1 MKHTTYLLLFLI
13 AIFSYSCASLS
24 LFSPETHNHYTNSN
38 DSSSNSEPVV
48 NKANTI
54 NLFNGTDL
62 SGWITYGTEKW
73 YVEDGDI
80 VCENGSDNEY
90 GYLSTNEYYD
100 DFILTLEYKQESNG
114 NSGVFFRSTLEG
126 IIINGWQV
134 EISPPG
140 HDTGGIYESYGR
152 GWLIKP
158 DPIKDKSLKYGDWNS
173 MKIMVKG
180 DNVKTWLNGVEMIH
194 IKDQKIGE
202 GKGSIALQ
210 IHAGDD
216 VKVRWRNIKLERL

>member
-1 MKHTTYLLLFLI
+1 MLNKFTLSVLLTFTFTI
-13 AIFSYSCASLS
+13 GGFSQQ
-24 LFSPETHNHYTNSN
+24 
-38 DSSSNSEPVV
+38 
-48 NKANTI
+48 NTESVS
-54 NLFNGTDL
+54 LFNGVDL
-62 SGWITYGTEKW
+62 SGWTIHGTEKW
-73 YVEDGDI
+73 YVEDGDL

-90 GYLSTNEYYD
+90 GYLSTDEYYD
-100 DFILTLEYKQESNG
+100 NFVLTLEYKQESNG
-114 NSGVFFRSTLEG
+114 NSGVFFRSTLDG

-180 DNVKTWLNGVEMIH
+180 DNVKTWLNDVEMIH
-194 IKDQKIGE
+194 INDQKIGE

-216 VKVRWRNIKLERL
+216 VKVRWRNIKLEKL

>member
-1 MKHTTYLLLFLI
+1 MLNKYTLSVLLTFTFTI
-13 AIFSYSCASLS
+13 GGFSQQ
-24 LFSPETHNHYTNSN
+24 
-38 DSSSNSEPVV
+38 
-48 NKANTI
+48 NTESVS
-54 NLFNGTDL
+54 LFNGVDL
-62 SGWITYGTEKW
+62 SGWTIHGTEKW
-73 YVEDGDI
+73 YVEDGDL

-90 GYLSTNEYYD
+90 GYLSTDEYYD
-100 DFILTLEYKQESNG
+100 DFVLTLEYKQESNG
-114 NSGVFFRSTLEG
+114 NSGVFFRSTLDG

-173 MKIMVKG
+173 MKIMVMG

-194 IKDQKIGE
+194 INDQKIGE

-216 VKVRWRNIKLERL
+216 VKVRWRNIKLEKL

>member
-1 MKHTTYLLLFLI
+1 MLNKFTLSVLLTFTFTI
-13 AIFSYSCASLS
+13 GGFSQQ
-24 LFSPETHNHYTNSN
+24 
-38 DSSSNSEPVV
+38 
-48 NKANTI
+48 NTESI
-54 NLFNGTDL
+54 SLFNGVDL
-62 SGWITYGTEKW
+62 SGWTIHGTEKW
-73 YVEDGDI
+73 YVEDGDL

-90 GYLSTNEYYD
+90 GYLSTDKYYD
-100 DFILTLEYKQESNG
+100 DFVLTLEYKQESNG
-114 NSGVFFRSTLEG
+114 NSGVFFRSTLDG

-180 DNVKTWLNGVEMIH
+180 DNVKTWLNDVEMIH
-194 IKDQKIGE
+194 INDQKIGE

-210 IHAGDD
+210 IHH
-216 VKVRWRNIKLERL
+216 NIYL

>member
-1 MKHTTYLLLFLI
+1 MLNKYTLSVLLTFTFTI
-13 AIFSYSCASLS
+13 GGFSQQNTESVS
-24 LFSPETHNHYTNSN
+24 LFNE
-38 DSSSNSEPVV
+38 V
-48 NKANTI
+48 
-54 NLFNGTDL
+54 DL
-62 SGWITYGTEKW
+62 SGWTIHGTEKW
-73 YVEDGDI
+73 YVEDGDL

-90 GYLSTNEYYD
+90 GYLSTDEYYN
-100 DFILTLEYKQESNG
+100 DFVLTLEYKQESNG
-114 NSGVFFRSTLEG
+114 NSGVFFRSTLDG

-194 IKDQKIGE
+194 INDQKIGE

-216 VKVRWRNIKLERL
+216 VKVRWRNIKLEKL

>member
-1 MKHTTYLLLFLI
+1 MLNKYTLSVLLTFTFTI
-13 AIFSYSCASLS
+13 GGFSQ
-24 LFSPETHNHYTNSN
+24 
-38 DSSSNSEPVV
+38 
-48 NKANTI
+48 KNTESVS
-54 NLFNGTDL
+54 LFNGVDL
-62 SGWITYGTEKW
+62 SGWTIHGTEKW
-73 YVEDGDI
+73 YVEDGDL

-90 GYLSTNEYYD
+90 GYLSTDEYYD

-114 NSGVFFRSTLEG
+114 NSGVFFRSTLDG

-158 DPIKDKSLKYGDWNS
+158 DPIKDKSLKYGDWNL

-194 IKDQKIGE
+194 INDQKIGE

-216 VKVRWRNIKLERL
+216 VKVRWRNIKLEKL

>member
-1 MKHTTYLLLFLI
+1 MLNKYTLSVLLTFTFTI
-13 AIFSYSCASLS
+13 GGFSQK
-24 LFSPETHNHYTNSN
+24 
-38 DSSSNSEPVV
+38 
-48 NKANTI
+48 NKESVS
-54 NLFNGTDL
+54 LFNGVDL
-62 SGWITYGTEKW
+62 SGWTIHGTEKW
-73 YVEDGDI
+73 YVEDGDL

-90 GYLSTNEYYD
+90 GYLSTDEYYD

-114 NSGVFFRSTLEG
+114 NSGVFFRSTLDG

-194 IKDQKIGE
+194 INDQKIGE

-216 VKVRWRNIKLERL
+216 VKVRWRNIKLEKL

>member
-1 MKHTTYLLLFLI
+1 MLNKFTLSVVLTFTFTI
-13 AIFSYSCASLS
+13 GGFSQQ
-24 LFSPETHNHYTNSN
+24 
-38 DSSSNSEPVV
+38 
-48 NKANTI
+48 NTESVS
-54 NLFNGTDL
+54 LFNGVDL
-62 SGWITYGTEKW
+62 SGWTIHGTEKW
-73 YVEDGDI
+73 YLEDGDL
-80 VCENGSDNEY
+80 VCENGPDNEY
-90 GYLSTNEYYD
+90 GYLSTDEYYD
-100 DFILTLEYKQESNG
+100 DFVLTLEYKQESNG
-114 NSGVFFRSTLEG
+114 NSGIFFRSTLDG

-216 VKVRWRNIKLERL
+216 VKVRWRNIKLEKL

>member
-1 MKHTTYLLLFLI
+1 MLNKFTLSVLLTFTFTI
-13 AIFSYSCASLS
+13 GGFSQQ
-24 LFSPETHNHYTNSN
+24 
-38 DSSSNSEPVV
+38 
-48 NKANTI
+48 NTESVS
-54 NLFNGTDL
+54 LFNGVDL
-62 SGWITYGTEKW
+62 SGWTIHGTEKW
-73 YVEDGDI
+73 YVEDGDL

-90 GYLSTNEYYD
+90 GYLSTDKYYD
-100 DFILTLEYKQESNG
+100 DFVLTLEYKQESNG
-114 NSGVFFRSTLEG
+114 NSGVFFRSTLDG

-173 MKIMVKG
+173 MKIMIKG

-216 VKVRWRNIKLERL
+216 VKVRWRNIKLEKL

>member
-1 MKHTTYLLLFLI
+1 MLNKFTLSVVLTFTFTI
-13 AIFSYSCASLS
+13 GGFSQQ
-24 LFSPETHNHYTNSN
+24 
-38 DSSSNSEPVV
+38 
-48 NKANTI
+48 NTESVS
-54 NLFNGTDL
+54 LFNGVDL
-62 SGWITYGTEKW
+62 SGWTIHGTEKW
-73 YVEDGDI
+73 YVEDGDL

-90 GYLSTNEYYD
+90 GYLSTDEYYD

-114 NSGVFFRSTLEG
+114 NSGVFFRSTLNG

-194 IKDQKIGE
+194 INDQKIGE

>member
-1 MKHTTYLLLFLI
+1 MINKLILSLLLTFTFTI
-13 AIFSYSCASLS
+13 AGF
-24 LFSPETHNHYTNSN
+24 TQQ
-38 DSSSNSEPVV
+38 
-48 NKANTI
+48 NTESVS
-54 NLFNGTDL
+54 LFNGVDL
-62 SGWITYGTEKW
+62 SGWTIHGTEKW
-73 YVEDGDI
+73 YVENGDL

-90 GYLSTNEYYD
+90 GYLSTDEYYD

-114 NSGVFFRSTLEG
+114 NSGVFFRSTLDG

-194 IKDQKIGE
+194 INDQKIGE

-216 VKVRWRNIKLERL
+216 VKVRWRNIKLEKL

>member
-1 MKHTTYLLLFLI
+1 MLNKFTLSVLLTFTFTI
-13 AIFSYSCASLS
+13 GGFSQQ
-24 LFSPETHNHYTNSN
+24 
-38 DSSSNSEPVV
+38 
-48 NKANTI
+48 NTESVS
-54 NLFNGTDL
+54 LFNGVDL
-62 SGWITYGTEKW
+62 SGWTIHGTEKW
-73 YVEDGDI
+73 YVEDGDL

-90 GYLSTNEYYD
+90 GYLSTDEYYD

-114 NSGVFFRSTLEG
+114 NSGVFFRSTLDG

-194 IKDQKIGE
+194 INDQKIGE

-216 VKVRWRNIKLERL
+216 VKVRWRNIKLEKL

>member
-1 MKHTTYLLLFLI
+1 MINKMRIAVYFFLFFN
-13 AIFSYSCASLS
+13 FS
-24 LFSPETHNHYTNSN
+24 FSQSV
-38 DSSSNSEPVV
+38 S
-48 NKANTI
+48 
-54 NLFNGTDL
+54 LFNGIDL
-62 SGWITYGTEKW
+62 SGWTIHGTEKW
-73 YVEDGDI
+73 YVENGDL
-80 VCENGSDNEY
+80 VCENGPDNEY
-90 GYLSTNEYYD
+90 GYLSTDKYYN

-210 IHAGDD
+210 IHAGHD

>member
-1 MKHTTYLLLFLI
+1 MLNKFTLSVVLTFTFTI
-13 AIFSYSCASLS
+13 GGFSQQ
-24 LFSPETHNHYTNSN
+24 
-38 DSSSNSEPVV
+38 
-48 NKANTI
+48 NTESVS
-54 NLFNGTDL
+54 LFNGVDL
-62 SGWITYGTEKW
+62 SGWTIHGTEKW
-73 YVEDGDI
+73 YVEDGDL
-80 VCENGSDNEY
+80 VCENGPDNEY
-90 GYLSTNEYYD
+90 GYLSTDEYYD
-100 DFILTLEYKQESNG
+100 DFVLTLQYKQESNG
-114 NSGVFFRSTLEG
+114 NSGVFFRSTLDG

-194 IKDQKIGE
+194 INDQKIGE

-216 VKVRWRNIKLERL
+216 VKVRWRNIKLEKL

>member
-1 MKHTTYLLLFLI
+1 MLNKFTLSVVLTFTFTI
-13 AIFSYSCASLS
+13 GGFSQQ
-24 LFSPETHNHYTNSN
+24 
-38 DSSSNSEPVV
+38 
-48 NKANTI
+48 NTESVS
-54 NLFNGTDL
+54 LFNGVDL
-62 SGWITYGTEKW
+62 SGWTIHGTEKW
-73 YVEDGDI
+73 YVEDGDL

-114 NSGVFFRSTLEG
+114 NSGVFFRSTLDG

-194 IKDQKIGE
+194 INDQKIGE

-216 VKVRWRNIKLERL
+216 VKVRWRNIKLEKL

>member
-1 MKHTTYLLLFLI
+1 MINKLILSLLLTFTFTI
-13 AIFSYSCASLS
+13 AGF
-24 LFSPETHNHYTNSN
+24 TQQ
-38 DSSSNSEPVV
+38 
-48 NKANTI
+48 NTESVS
-54 NLFNGTDL
+54 LFNGVNL
-62 SGWITYGTEKW
+62 SGWTIHGTEKW
-73 YVEDGDI
+73 YVEDGDL

-90 GYLSTNEYYD
+90 GYLSTDKYYD
-100 DFILTLEYKQESNG
+100 DFVLTLEYKQESNG
-114 NSGVFFRSTLEG
+114 NSGVFFRSTLDG

-180 DNVKTWLNGVEMIH
+180 DNVKTWLNDVEMIH
-194 IKDQKIGE
+194 INDQKIGE

-216 VKVRWRNIKLERL
+216 VKVRWRNIKLEKL

>member
-1 MKHTTYLLLFLI
+1 MINKLILSLLLTFTFTI
-13 AIFSYSCASLS
+13 AGF
-24 LFSPETHNHYTNSN
+24 TQQ
-38 DSSSNSEPVV
+38 
-48 NKANTI
+48 NTESVS
-54 NLFNGTDL
+54 LFNGVNL
-62 SGWITYGTEKW
+62 SGWTIHGTKKW
-73 YVEDGDI
+73 YVENGDL
-80 VCENGSDNEY
+80 VCENGPDNEY

-114 NSGVFFRSTLEG
+114 NSGVFFRSTLDG

-194 IKDQKIGE
+194 INDQKIGE

-216 VKVRWRNIKLERL
+216 VKVRWRNIKLEKL

>member
-1 MKHTTYLLLFLI
+1 MLNKFTLSVLLTFTFTI
-13 AIFSYSCASLS
+13 GGFSQQNTESVS
-24 LFSPETHNHYTNSN
+24 LFNE
-38 DSSSNSEPVV
+38 V
-48 NKANTI
+48 
-54 NLFNGTDL
+54 DL
-62 SGWITYGTEKW
+62 SGWTIHGTEKW
-73 YVEDGDI
+73 YVEDGDL

-90 GYLSTNEYYD
+90 GYLSTDEYYN
-100 DFILTLEYKQESNG
+100 DFVLTLEYKQESNG
-114 NSGVFFRSTLEG
+114 NSGVFFRSTLDG

-194 IKDQKIGE
+194 INDQKIGE

-216 VKVRWRNIKLERL
+216 VKVRWRNIKLEKL

>member
-1 MKHTTYLLLFLI
+1 MLNKYTLSVLLTFTFTI
-13 AIFSYSCASLS
+13 GGFSQQ
-24 LFSPETHNHYTNSN
+24 
-38 DSSSNSEPVV
+38 
-48 NKANTI
+48 NTESVS
-54 NLFNGTDL
+54 LFNGVDL
-62 SGWITYGTEKW
+62 SGWTIHGTEKW
-73 YVEDGDI
+73 YIEDGDL

-90 GYLSTNEYYD
+90 GYLSTDEYYN
-100 DFILTLEYKQESNG
+100 DFVLTLEYKQESNG
-114 NSGVFFRSTLEG
+114 NSGVFFRSTLDG

-194 IKDQKIGE
+194 INDQKIGE

-216 VKVRWRNIKLERL
+216 VKVRWRNIKLEKL

>member
-1 MKHTTYLLLFLI
+1 MLNKFTLSVVLTFTFTI
-13 AIFSYSCASLS
+13 GGFSQQ
-24 LFSPETHNHYTNSN
+24 
-38 DSSSNSEPVV
+38 
-48 NKANTI
+48 NTESVS
-54 NLFNGTDL
+54 LFNGVDL
-62 SGWITYGTEKW
+62 SGWTIHGTEKW
-73 YVEDGDI
+73 YVEDGDL

-90 GYLSTNEYYD
+90 GYLSTDEYYD

-114 NSGVFFRSTLEG
+114 NSGVFFRSTLDG

-194 IKDQKIGE
+194 IKDQKIGK

-216 VKVRWRNIKLERL
+216 VKVRWRNIKLEKL

>member
-1 MKHTTYLLLFLI
+1 MLNKFTLSVLLTFTFTI
-13 AIFSYSCASLS
+13 GGFSQQ
-24 LFSPETHNHYTNSN
+24 
-38 DSSSNSEPVV
+38 
-48 NKANTI
+48 NTESVS
-54 NLFNGTDL
+54 LFNGVDL
-62 SGWITYGTEKW
+62 SGWTIHGTEKW
-73 YVEDGDI
+73 YVEDGDL

-90 GYLSTNEYYD
+90 GYLSTDEYYD

-114 NSGVFFRSTLEG
+114 NSGVFFRSTLDG

-152 GWLIKP
+152 GWLVKP

-216 VKVRWRNIKLERL
+216 VKVRWRNIKLEKL

>member
-1 MKHTTYLLLFLI
+1 MLNKYTLSVLLTFTFTI
-13 AIFSYSCASLS
+13 GGFSQQ
-24 LFSPETHNHYTNSN
+24 
-38 DSSSNSEPVV
+38 
-48 NKANTI
+48 NTESVS
-54 NLFNGTDL
+54 LFNGVDL
-62 SGWITYGTEKW
+62 SGWTIHGTEKW
-73 YVEDGDI
+73 YVEDGDL

-90 GYLSTNEYYD
+90 GYLSTDEYYD
-100 DFILTLEYKQESNG
+100 DFVLTLEYKQESNG
-114 NSGVFFRSTLEG
+114 NSGVFFRSTLNG

-134 EISPPG
+134 EIYPPG

-194 IKDQKIGE
+194 INDQKIGE

-216 VKVRWRNIKLERL
+216 VKVRWRNIKLEKL